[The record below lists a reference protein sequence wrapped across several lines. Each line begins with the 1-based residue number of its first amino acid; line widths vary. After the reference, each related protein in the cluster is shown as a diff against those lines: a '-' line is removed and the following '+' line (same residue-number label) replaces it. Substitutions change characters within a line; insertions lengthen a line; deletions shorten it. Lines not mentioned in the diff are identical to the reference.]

1 MNDFYND
8 EEYKIELDEE
18 DLKEEEELKK
28 EESNTSFSINLPS
41 KKNNYFDEERIT
53 HLIVDVYQPSL
64 VYDENGK
71 IIKRNLE
78 AEKEILAALLLIVRA
93 IINKYMYWRFDSVE
107 DLEAEG
113 LSACW
118 KYLPKY
124 TPGKGTAFNLFYIIC
139 KIDLLNYTIKMK
151 KHRLTA
157 DIDICPDVQERQE
170 TNYNLFFEDLEATF
184 IKVIKENYEGETQ
197 KKYIEL
203 TSILMEYLDKNKN
216 IVGKNDLFSAFRAY
230 GYKTTDYKN
239 FIEEMSKY
247 KDEFKQLI
255 PSRR

>member
-1 MNDFYND
+1 
-8 EEYKIELDEE
+8 
-18 DLKEEEELKK
+18 
-28 EESNTSFSINLPS
+28 
-41 KKNNYFDEERIT
+41 
-53 HLIVDVYQPSL
+53 
-64 VYDENGK
+64 
-71 IIKRNLE
+71 
-78 AEKEILAALLLIVRA
+78 
-93 IINKYMYWRFDSVE
+93 
-107 DLEAEG
+107 
-113 LSACW
+113 
-118 KYLPKY
+118 
-124 TPGKGTAFNLFYIIC
+124 
-139 KIDLLNYTIKMK
+139 MK

-247 KDEFKQLI
+247 KNEFKQLI